1 MEKPTYARVG
11 VFVQNQR
18 GEFLTVGTL
27 VWRKPRRT
35 LRVML
40 GKGTIIERC
49 VALHFLHDV
58 SIVEELKG
66 MPDITKGV
74 RWRVWRVT
82 VARKPSGWK
91 K

>member
-1 MEKPTYARVG
+1 
-11 VFVQNQR
+11 
-18 GEFLTVGTL
+18 
-27 VWRKPRRT
+27 
-35 LRVML
+35 ML